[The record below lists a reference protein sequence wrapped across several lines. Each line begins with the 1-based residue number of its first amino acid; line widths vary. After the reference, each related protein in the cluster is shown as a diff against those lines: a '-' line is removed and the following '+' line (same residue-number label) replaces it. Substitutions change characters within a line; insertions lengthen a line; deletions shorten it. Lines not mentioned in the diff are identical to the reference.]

1 MEASPTVPSVW
12 RSRDFRLV
20 MFGGVINDIGDW
32 MLSLALPFYVFV
44 ETDSG
49 RDTALVFLIQLLIG
63 VAFGPYGGGLAD
75 RWNLRRTIIATNV
88 LQAVTL
94 LPLLFVTRDRIWVVF
109 IVSGLQALL
118 QQVNNPASFAI
129 VPRVVSEDQLV
140 EANAS
145 FSAGGSIAR
154 LVGAPLGGIAIATG
168 GLDIVVAVDAGTFLA
183 IALGLVFLQ
192 AATDPIPKSV
202 DAGDTP
208 DESGVAAG
216 WRAIRT
222 RPVLVGYLAVQSL
235 AQIAFAMFPLL
246 FIKFVVDE
254 LNGDGTSTGIIR
266 GMAAFGGLV
275 ASTLVARNFKNVN
288 PAKMMMWGYFG
299 FWVIA
304 FLFVN
309 ATFVTHA
316 LWVYLVLFAFSG
328 LPNATS
334 QIGASSTAQRYCP
347 PELRGRL
354 AGVFGATG
362 AVGAAIGTI
371 VAGALVDHVDI
382 VPLFNAQ
389 GLVYL
394 ASGVVA
400 LLLVVRRLPG

>member
-1 MEASPTVPSVW
+1 M
-12 RSRDFRLV
+12 
-20 MFGGVINDIGDW
+20 
-32 MLSLALPFYVFV
+32 
-44 ETDSG
+44 
-49 RDTALVFLIQLLIG
+49 FLIQLAIG
-63 VAFGPYGGGLAD
+63 VAFGPYGGALAD

-88 LQAVTL
+88 LQAITL
-94 LPLLFVTRDRIWVVF
+94 LPLLFVTPDRIWVVF

-118 QQVNNPASFAI
+118 QQVNNPASFAV
-129 VPRVVSEDQLV
+129 VPRVVREDQLV

-183 IALGLVFLQ
+183 IAFAIVFLQ
-192 AATDPIPKSV
+192 ANTDPIPKAAED
-202 DAGDTP
+202 DAP
-208 DESGVAAG
+208 DDSGVAAG

-254 LNGDGTSTGIIR
+254 LNGDGTSIGIIR

-275 ASTLVARNFKNVN
+275 ASALVARKFKNVN

-309 ATFVTHA
+309 ASFVTHA
-316 LWVYLVLFAFSG
+316 LWLYLVLFAFSG

-371 VAGALVDHVDI
+371 VAGVLVDYVDI

-394 ASGVVA
+394 ASGFLA
-400 LLLVVRRLPG
+400 LFLVVRRLDDAKM